1 MKKTKSMKRF
11 RIGSLF
17 KWALLIFLAV
27 FELFPLLLV
36 ISNAFR
42 TDSEVKQMPI
52 GLPNLTYYQ
61 NFVDTWTIGEYGRA
75 YINTFF
81 IAAVVIVLILVID
94 GLAAYALAK
103 LNLKL
108 KNVINGYFFVAM
120 SLPGFLYIIP
130 VYSAMRKMGLVD
142 TYWGIIIVYTA
153 GQIPFNLILLRTFL
167 TGIPREL
174 EEAAKIDGCTE
185 LQSFIQ
191 ITVPIAKSIFMTI
204 AILVFSHVWNEYLW
218 ANTFLPTDEL
228 KTVATRYVRFTG
240 QYTSNMARIYTAS
253 VIAIVPI
260 CVLYL
265 AFSRKF
271 IEGLTSGSVKG

>member
-103 LNLKL
+103 LHLKL

-260 CVLYL
+260 CALYL